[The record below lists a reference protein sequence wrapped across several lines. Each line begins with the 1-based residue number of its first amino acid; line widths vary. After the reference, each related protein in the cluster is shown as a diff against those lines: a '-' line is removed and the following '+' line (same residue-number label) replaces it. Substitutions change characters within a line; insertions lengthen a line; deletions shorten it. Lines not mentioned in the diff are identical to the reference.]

1 MEDYDQIM
9 RDIKHKINVYLQI
22 AVGRARFIRNREHDI
37 RGNVERTMRY
47 IMEELTDL
55 SMKDNLPEEMNAL
68 FTMNR
73 HEFLDEGSIRYP
85 RKNQTIKEPVMA
97 EIEEMTEE
105 ALQAAKEAQ
114 QREAYNPYSSD
125 LMKLYLE
132 KKMGDSRSIVS
143 EELPLNSKND
153 MLANLSSIAYAKDN
167 GFDIEVLDG
176 YYEANDMIL
185 RRFKITREEPQ

>member
-1 MEDYDQIM
+1 
-9 RDIKHKINVYLQI
+9 
-22 AVGRARFIRNREHDI
+22 
-37 RGNVERTMRY
+37 
-47 IMEELTDL
+47 
-55 SMKDNLPEEMNAL
+55 
-68 FTMNR
+68 
-73 HEFLDEGSIRYP
+73 
-85 RKNQTIKEPVMA
+85 
-97 EIEEMTEE
+97 MTEE